1 MTFLEWLQSSRKA
14 IVAGVGAGLA
24 ALAGALAVLPP
35 GASLKDITLL
45 GWIGIAQAVLGVAAG
60 GTYLMSNRVRTPA
73 APADKL
79 APAIVEAPVMPAA
92 VTQLVDSH

>member
-1 MTFLEWLQSSRKA
+1 MTFFEWLQSSRKA

-24 ALAGALAVLPP
+24 ALAGALAVLPA

-60 GTYLMSNRVRTPA
+60 GTYLMSNRATPA